1 MTDEPYR
8 YVEAMANRRE
18 YVENQLATGSPIVAL
33 SYDGG
38 VLFLT
43 VGPERQKVFEIYDRI
58 ALGALGHPGDIE
70 RLRMIAIEV
79 ASTEGFTRSPV
90 DVSLRRLTSYS
101 FSPMLKNAFEQVY
114 GPPFLARLLF
124 AELGRK
130 HEPDLFV
137 RLDFDG
143 SQQTSGVGVAREP
156 FGVLAGT
163 QRAMSEM
170 HDFLKTKDVSG
181 PKLSTA
187 LDLAAQAWG
196 VGTFYTRGQDHREKP
211 TDESISHVL
220 KEALKTNVLEAA
232 VLECGAPEHH
242 AYRPLDSSDVEAL
255 TARYRG
261 SD

>member
-18 YVENQLATGSPIVAL
+18 YVENQLVTGSPIVAL

-43 VGPERQKVFEIYDRI
+43 VGPERQKIFEIYDRI

-70 RLRMIAIEV
+70 RLRMMAIEV

-143 SQQTSGVGVAREP
+143 SLQTSGVGVAREP

-163 QRAMSEM
+163 RRAMNEM
-170 HDFLKTKDVSG
+170 EDFLKAKAFPD
-181 PKLSTA
+181 PKLSEA
-187 LDLAAQAWG
+187 LDLAVEAWA
-196 VGTFYTRGQDHREKP
+196 VGTLYARGDDFRAKP
-211 TDESISHVL
+211 TDESISNLL
-220 KEALKTNVLEAA
+220 KDSLKTNVLETAI
-232 VLECGAPEHH
+232 LECGAPEHH
-242 AYRPLDSSDVEAL
+242 AYRPLDPSEVERVTAKYRESD
-255 TARYRG
+255 
-261 SD
+261 